1 MILAT
6 KMIAPR
12 ERGGGAKIASVMGCR
27 RPILSGWKR
36 WRSKMVE
43 LINAIHAFPSDNSQ
57 HRFQALDLLFGD
69 GKIVFGEH
77 CKICELTGSEHTLRI
92 LFRREPTTPV
102 CIQPESLFTRQ
113 AILFA

>member
-1 MILAT
+1 
-6 KMIAPR
+6 
-12 ERGGGAKIASVMGCR
+12 
-27 RPILSGWKR
+27 
-36 WRSKMVE
+36 MVE

-113 AILFA
+113 AILFRGWFIVPQRVYTALFPNLTYATSIGHSHSMCARFLN